1 MRKIKKIIASV
12 MLTSVLVSCTKD
24 YKEINTSKDG
34 VRATT
39 PETLLTPA
47 LHDVITRNLNR
58 AMRLTHELMQV
69 HVTTS
74 NSDEIHRYVIRPL
87 ESDYMWNNWYLQLT
101 NFRDMYTGAQVVKSN
116 NYMGIA
122 LILDVWVSSLLT
134 DTYGD
139 VPYFGANKGREGI
152 LQPKFDPQQLIYKDL
167 FRKLEEA
174 NTRLKSANA
183 VSDDDRSFD
192 PLYNGDMTKWRKFG
206 NSLYLRLLMRVSG
219 KPEMNAA
226 AKIAEIVDTKKAEY
240 PIFANNDDSAILR
253 FQSTPPLV
261 SEFYNYRDIDF
272 NTGSSL
278 SEFFINNLN
287 DWEDPRLAKW
297 ATLFENAY
305 EGIPSGWPSGQVPT
319 VKSKYHLNLKNEP
332 LLGNIIN
339 YAELQFILAEAS
351 VRGFVSGDAQTYYET
366 GVRNALSM
374 WGYTLPSNYL
384 TSTTAKWNV
393 DDNDFQKIGRI
404 LLQKY
409 YTLFFTDFQSWYEYR
424 RTGFPVLPKGEGLQN
439 GGLMP
444 SRLKYPVNVQSLNA
458 ANYKEA
464 VANMGGDDLNTKV
477 WWNK

>member
-1 MRKIKKIIASV
+1 MRKIKNTIAV
-12 MLTSVLVSCTKD
+12 FVLTAALVSCTKD
-24 YKEINTSKDG
+24 YQEINTSKDG

-74 NSDEIHRYVIRPL
+74 NTDEIHRYVIRPL

-101 NFRDMYTGAQVVKSN
+101 NFKDMYTQAEVVKSK
-116 NYMGIA
+116 NYMAIA
-122 LILDVWVSSLLT
+122 LIMDVWVSSLIT

-139 VPYFGANKGREGI
+139 VPYFHANKGADKV
-152 LQPKFDPQQLIYKDL
+152 LQPKFDSQQSIYQDL
-167 FRKLEEA
+167 FKKLEEA
-174 NTRLKSANA
+174 NALLKSPEKLTEDEVNGDA
-183 VSDDDRSFD
+183 
-192 PLYNGDMTKWRKFG
+192 LYNGDMAKWRKFG
-206 NSLYLRLLMRVSG
+206 NSLYLRLLMRVSN

-226 AKIAEIVDTKKAEY
+226 AKIAEIVDTRKSEY
-240 PIFANNDDSAILR
+240 PIFANNNDSAILK
-253 FQSTPPLV
+253 FQVNPPLV

-278 SEFFINNLN
+278 SEFFINNLK
-287 DWEDPRLAKW
+287 DWEDPRLEKW
-297 ATLFENAY
+297 ATQFENSY
-305 EGIPSGWPSGQVPT
+305 EGIPSGWPSGQVPG
-319 VKSKYHLNLKNEP
+319 VKSKYPLTLKNEP

-339 YAELQFILAEAS
+339 YAELQFILAEAA
-351 VRGFVSGDAQTYYET
+351 VRGFISGDAHTYYEL
-366 GVRNALSM
+366 GVTSALGM
-374 WGYTLPSNYL
+374 WGYAVPSTYL

-404 LLQKY
+404 ILQKY
-409 YTLFFTDFQSWYEYR
+409 YTLFFTDFQSWFEYR
-424 RTGFPVLPKGEGLQN
+424 RTGFPILPKGDGLQN